1 MSASDTLD
9 ISAQPAIVSWA
20 SDNKSCCRLEALKLY
35 IFHDPST
42 NTAFFKLR
50 APVTYQT
57 IAAKAKK
64 TTAAWLFVAPERIAT
79 LQLQGE
85 DENDETTRKQL
96 GPNAICLRFGLSRP
110 AVLVV
115 PPDIDQDCEAHAS
128 GEALDALRSLARAT
142 SFAVSASLPGRAV
155 SQARLLSLCT
165 AASRSTDSTCAAYIS
180 TSSTLFSSKNAA
192 DTNSLYGGKGGR
204 IIEGD
209 SPTLLSTVD
218 TDVSPPPYAN
228 IGASPPSAP
237 VLEPEKK
244 RKRRAS
250 SDAGPGP
257 RQQVPGRG
265 IELKMAFEE
274 IKSGLRSEL
283 KQELKSEF
291 LAELKAEL
299 KQELKLDLKSEL
311 KTELRNELKI
321 ELMAGLKNEL
331 ANEVIQEVEPRILQR
346 VEQSLQEQADE
357 FDSEL
362 YDVRREVGST
372 VYSEVEDQTHEA
384 RKELQEF
391 IQDEMEEAQKR
402 VEDRI
407 VDRLQYANLNLT
419 F

>member
-1 MSASDTLD
+1 MSASDTID
-9 ISAQPAIVSWA
+9 VSAQSAIVTWA
-20 SDNKSCCRLEALKLY
+20 SDNKPCCRLEAVKLY

-57 IAAKAKK
+57 IAANSKR
-64 TTAAWLFVAPERIAT
+64 TTAAWLFIAPERIAT

-85 DENDETTRKQL
+85 HEIDETTKKQL
-96 GPNAICLRFGLSRP
+96 GPNAVCLRFDLHRP
-110 AVLVV
+110 AVLVL
-115 PPDIDQDCEAHAS
+115 PPDIDQDGEAHAS
-128 GEALDALRSLARAT
+128 AEALDALRSLTQAT
-142 SFAVSASLPGRAV
+142 SFAVLASLPARAV

-165 AASRSTDSTCAAYIS
+165 AASGSKEGTCAAYTS
-180 TSSTLFSSKNAA
+180 TSGTLISSKHAA

-204 IIEGD
+204 IIEGG
-209 SPTLLSTVD
+209 SSALLSTVE
-218 TDVSPPPYAN
+218 TNVSPPPYAN

-257 RQQVPGRG
+257 RQQSPVRG
-265 IELKMAFEE
+265 IELKMALEE
-274 IKSGLRSEL
+274 FKSELRSEL
-283 KQELKSEF
+283 KQDLRREF
-291 LAELKAEL
+291 LAEL
-299 KQELKLDLKSEL
+299 KQELKQEL
-311 KTELRNELKI
+311 KHELNTELRNKLKI

-331 ANEVIQEVEPRILQR
+331 ANEVIQEVEPRLLQR

-357 FDSEL
+357 FESEL
-362 YDVRREVGST
+362 HDVRREVGST

-384 RKELQEF
+384 RKELEEF
-391 IQDEMEEAQKR
+391 IKDEMEEAQQR

-407 VDRLQYANLNLT
+407 VNRLQYANLNLT